1 MDLTPD
7 QIAQLQELG
16 ITLSKS
22 QLNVSETS
30 TSTSEEIKVTQS
42 FSPTSGQIPNQ
53 TVSSSRT
60 SSLLKP
66 SINPIVPLLSISG
79 LTLISFG
86 SLILF
91 KGKENVSSP
100 YILNTNPQ
108 SLAPS
113 PTQVPKSIQ
122 HYLLTSQQ
130 LFTQALQL
138 QQNSVGTD
146 PSVRSSSDSSQIP
159 NLLNQ
164 SILAATQA
172 IKEFPN
178 DYRGYDQ
185 RGRIYQSLTDSN
197 PALLTNAISDLT
209 LAAKL
214 NPESADITHT
224 LANLFAKKGDVAN
237 TLTYLNLTVSLD
249 PTKAQNFYDL
259 ARLQTQAGYIS
270 QALTTYNSLLTIV
283 SDPAQKQQVIA
294 EKTSLEKLLSQNP
307 VGTDPRVRSSSEI
320 TPQISPVTPTT
331 DGPLLQANAEQS
343 GPIIAAPA
351 TSQDISVSNLTATNS
366 LAGTGTLPANTAS
379 VTLHNSQLTPTSQVY
394 LTVTKGGKNQL
405 LQVLSKS
412 GDSFTAGLDSPISE
426 DIEFKWWIVN

>member
-1 MDLTPD
+1 MLSDLTPD

-22 QLNVSETS
+22 QQNTSETIES
-30 TSTSEEIKVTQS
+30 TSKEIEVPQIS
-42 FSPTSGQIPNQ
+42 SPTSGQILNQ
-53 TVSSSRT
+53 TISSTQPNR
-60 SSLLKP
+60 LLKS

-91 KGKENVSSP
+91 KSKTADSISP
-100 YILNTNPQ
+100 TSPAVVQ
-108 SLAPS
+108 SQPDAGG

-130 LFTQALQL
+130 LFTQAVSAQTS
-138 QQNSVGTD
+138 NSPTQT
-146 PSVRSSSDSSQIP
+146 SVD
-159 NLLNQ
+159 LLNQ

-185 RGRIYQSLTDSN
+185 RGHIYQSLTDSN
-197 PALLTNAISDLT
+197 PKLLTNAISDLS
-209 LAAKL
+209 LAVKL
-214 NPESADITHT
+214 NPESAELTHT

-237 TLTYLNLTVSLD
+237 TLVYLNLTVSLE

-270 QALTTYNSLLTIV
+270 QALTTYNNLLTIV
-283 SDPAQKQQVIA
+283 TDPSQKEQVIA

-307 VGTDPRVRSSSEI
+307 VGTDPRVRSSSET
-320 TPQISPVTPTT
+320 TPPISPIIPTT
-331 DGPLLQANAEQS
+331 DGPLLQADAGQN

-351 TSQDISVSNLTATNS
+351 TSQDISVNNLTDSNS

-379 VTLHNSQLTPTSQVY
+379 ITVHNSQLTPTSQVY

-426 DIEFKWWIVN
+426 DIEFKWWIVNQ